1 MDWLHPTYVW
11 TLLLGPV
18 ALGIYGWA
26 VRRRRAAREQFGHPG
41 AVRRLA
47 TTRRPRRRM
56 WEAGLVVGA
65 LLLGA
70 VALMGPRWGTEVRTV
85 ERRGLD
91 LVVALDVSA
100 SMRAQDV
107 PPSRLRRAKNEIR
120 TLVDDLSGDRVGLV
134 LFAGSGFVQSP
145 LTTDYGAFRLFL
157 DAAAPDQV
165 STPGT
170 DVSAA
175 VDAGLRAFGAPR
187 PTDDTTASPEE
198 PRPRAL
204 LIVSD
209 GENHA
214 GDLDAAR
221 QRAEEAGVTLLT
233 AGVGTEDGA
242 RIPVYENGRRVDYKR
257 NRQGEVVRS
266 RLREAPL
273 TRLARSGA
281 YFRVGAAASA
291 LSDVPAALR
300 QIGAT
305 TYDAERFADYEEMYQ
320 WPLAAALLLL
330 LAASVLPTGRRDA
343 SGVQFEEWLSG
354 VWKRE

>member
-1 MDWLHPTYVW
+1 MDWLHPTYMW
-11 TLLLGPV
+11 TLLLVPA
-18 ALGIYGWA
+18 ALGLYGWA
-26 VRRRRAAREQFGHPG
+26 MRQRRADRGRFGHPT
-41 AVRRLA
+41 AVEQLA
-47 TTRRPRRRM
+47 TALRPRRRLLK
-56 WEAGLVVGA
+56 AGLVVSA

-85 ERRGLD
+85 ERRGVD

-100 SMRAQDV
+100 SMRVQDV

-120 TLVDDLSGDRVGLV
+120 TLLGDLTGDRVGLV
-134 LFAGSGFVQSP
+134 LFAGSGFVQCP
-145 LTTDYGAFRLFL
+145 LTSDYGAFRLFL

-170 DVSAA
+170 DVSTA
-175 VDAGLRAFGAPR
+175 VDAGLNAFGAAR
-187 PTDDTTASPEE
+187 PADDTTAAPSE

-221 QRAEEAGVTLLT
+221 QRAEDAGVTLLT
-233 AGVGTEDGA
+233 AGIGTEEGA
-242 RIPVYENGRRVDYKR
+242 RIPVYENGRRIDFKR
-257 NRQGEVVRS
+257 NREGEVVRS
-266 RLREAPL
+266 RLREGAL

-281 YFRVGAAASA
+281 YFRIGAATSA

-300 QIGAT
+300 EIGT
-305 TYDAERFADYEEMYQ
+305 STYETEQFADYEEMYQ
-320 WPLAAALLLL
+320 WPLAAALVLLL
-330 LAASVLPTGRRDA
+330 LGTVIPVHRRVASHMR
-343 SGVQFEEWLSG
+343 FWEWLG
-354 VWKRE
+354 VDRSFE